1 MNSHGRTPMSD
12 PALFD
17 ADETLTVGQV
27 NRRLSEA
34 VRRTFA
40 RDLWIQGQIRNLSRS
55 GRGHVYFDLC
65 DPTAAG
71 AQPKASIA
79 VTLFDSNRQ
88 IVNRIITRTG
98 NTVRIDDGVE
108 VRIKASVEVYS
119 PRGQVQL
126 NMTSIDPEFTLGRL
140 GADRDQLLRELKAEQ
155 LLDANQKIPMP
166 MVPLR
171 VALVTS
177 GGSAAHADFHEQ
189 IAGSGYAFEITTLST
204 RVQGEFAP
212 EEIAQM
218 ISHGAELDVDVVA
231 VVRGG
236 GARTDLAAF
245 DTAPVARAIADSTIP
260 VLCGIGHE
268 IDTSVAD
275 MVAHASLKTPTACAQ
290 FLIERVIAFD
300 ALLDERAAR
309 LVAVSRIL
317 PQDQDKLVNER
328 AALLGHRVAK
338 NLLSASAATS
348 AAAAGV
354 ERRVTRAISRS
365 EQRLATAQGHVV
377 ARSSGAVTAAI
388 RQCDQ
393 RASDLAQRPA
403 RTLRDQSSRLD
414 LLEAKLSAVDPRQ
427 ALQRGYSITT
437 TADGQL
443 VRDANQVAVGTELLT
458 HLASGTVASTVTA
471 ASTSEHQDDH
481 D

>member
-1 MNSHGRTPMSD
+1 MTDN
-12 PALFD
+12 ALFD
-17 ADETLTVGQV
+17 VDDTLTVGQV

-34 VRRTFA
+34 VRRSFSK
-40 RDLWIQGQIRNLSRS
+40 DVWVQGQIRNLSRS

-65 DPTAAG
+65 DPTPAG
-71 AQPKASIA
+71 AQPKASIS

-108 VRIKASVEVYS
+108 VRIKATVEMYV

-140 GADRDQLLRELKAEQ
+140 SADRDQLLRELKAEH
-155 LLDANQKIPMP
+155 LLDANQLITMP
-166 MVPLR
+166 LVPLR
-171 VALVTS
+171 VALITS

-189 IAGSGYAFEITTLST
+189 IAASGYAFEITTLST

-212 EEIAQM
+212 EEIADM
-218 ISHGAELDVDVVA
+218 IAHGSELDVDVLA

-245 DTAPVARAIADSTIP
+245 DTAPVARAITSATKP

-275 MVAHASLKTPTACAQ
+275 LVAHASLKTPTACAQ
-290 FLIERVIAFD
+290 YLIERVITFD
-300 ALLDERAAR
+300 FALAQRAGR
-309 LVAVSRIL
+309 LAAVAITL
-317 PQDQDKLVNER
+317 PQDQDTLVNER
-328 AALLGHRVAK
+328 ASLLGQRVAQT
-338 NLLSASAATS
+338 LHRASQAT
-348 AAAAGV
+348 ALAAGGL
-354 ERRVTRAISRS
+354 ERRVTRAIARS
-365 EQRLATAQGHVV
+365 EQRLATTQGHVA
-377 ARSSGAVTAAI
+377 ARSSSALTAAW
-388 RQCDQ
+388 RHCDQ
-393 RASDLAQRPA
+393 QQTHVAERP
-403 RTLRDQSSRLD
+403 RRVLREQTSQLE
-414 LLEAKLSAVDPRQ
+414 LLEAKLSAVDPAQ

-437 TADGQL
+437 TTTGQL
-443 VRDANQVAVGTELLT
+443 VRRSDQVPPGTELITQLAVGTVT
-458 HLASGTVASTVTA
+458 STVTA
-471 ASTSEHQDDH
+471 SDSTNQERH